1 MRTKSEKD
9 VQSNWQ
15 VILQI
20 VVTLSVGGLLL
31 SKFVKQGTI
40 GLNLY
45 GMHAVDRERGS
56 GRNER
61 STPRS
66 FILPATPAVASIQN
80 GRKEGVDSERMAKCV
95 AELRMLG
102 YQIDGDEDLLNAK
115 LIEAIFRFQA
125 ERGLPTTGEVDEL
138 TARTLRCS

>member
-45 GMHAVDRERGS
+45 GMHAVDHERGS

-80 GRKEGVDSERMAKCV
+80 RREVSVDSRRMSRCV
-95 AELRMLG
+95 AELRLLG
-102 YQIDGDEDLLNAK
+102 YQIDADEDLLNAK
-115 LIEAIFRFQA
+115 VVEAIFRFQA
-125 ERGLPTTGEVDEL
+125 EQGLPTTGEVDEL
-138 TARTLRCS
+138 TARALRCS